1 MNPSAPGW
9 IPKFIS
15 QYKKQGLIDDYVD
28 ENQFYNHLKSTG
40 FLYGVS
46 IKALPKD
53 PVSNLKITSD
63 EYTKINL
70 FHTLLFT
77 FFHKNPKAT
86 FEEAIVSIIH
96 FYKLLEKGKI
106 SFLNKLSLSQSASSN
121 LEHILSSRLQD
132 TNGIL
137 KKKSTSI
144 ITYAL
149 LFLDVLS
156 FRKFLDSPNFL
167 KKYTQDLEN
176 IIINC
181 SFLALKAKKNKDKFD
196 NQLIELY
203 GSSTDYMIETDQ
215 RPTTLSLDSLNNMEN
230 YDNFEKEYILDLCS
244 LAVWDDRKLDE
255 TEYEFMEKLTE
266 LLGFEKD
273 QLDHSIHSLI
283 GFSEIHSEK
292 IKLFKYSNPMNQ
304 LYKQSTETVKLL
316 IRRNKKR
323 LLMEMEESGELV
335 MLLGQSTLRELS
347 SEEKSKVK
355 EQLLDICKTVPSLT
369 IFLVPGG
376 SLLLPLLVKY
386 IPSILPSSFQENRI
400 DTKKNKK

>member
-15 QYKKQGLIDDYVD
+15 QYKKQGLIDDYTD
-28 ENQFYNHLKSTG
+28 EVHYYNRLKSTG

-53 PVSNLKITSD
+53 PVSNLKITTD

-77 FFHKNPKAT
+77 FFNKNKEAS
-86 FEEAIVSIIH
+86 FEEAIDNIIH

-106 SFLNKLSLSQSASSN
+106 SLLNKLSLSQSPTSN
-121 LEHILSSRLQD
+121 LEYILSSRLQD

-137 KKKSTSI
+137 KKRSTSI

-149 LFLDVLS
+149 LFVDVLS
-156 FRKFLDSPNFL
+156 YRKFLTTPNYL
-167 KKYTQDLEN
+167 KNYAQDLEN

-181 SFLALKAKKNKDKFD
+181 CFLALKAKKVKDKFD
-196 NQLIELY
+196 RQLIELY
-203 GSSTDYMIETDQ
+203 ETSTDYLIETDQ
-215 RPTTLSLDSLNNMEN
+215 EFTKISLDSLKDVVS
-230 YDNFEKEYILDLCS
+230 YDNYEKEYILDLCS
-244 LAVWDDRKLDE
+244 LAVWDDRNLDD
-255 TEYEFMEKLTE
+255 TEYAFLKNLNQ

-273 QLDHSIHSLI
+273 KLDRSIHSLI

-292 IKLFKYSNPMNQ
+292 IKLFNYSNPLNQ
-304 LYKQSTETVKLL
+304 MYKQSTETVKLL

-323 LLMEMEESGELV
+323 LLKEMEESGELV
-335 MLLGQSTLRELS
+335 MLLGQSTIRELS

-355 EQLLDICKTVPSLT
+355 EQLLDICKSVPSLT

-400 DTKKNKK
+400 DKTKE

>member
-9 IPKFIS
+9 IPKFTS
-15 QYKKQGLIDDYVD
+15 QYKKQGLIDEYAD
-28 ENQFYNHLKSTG
+28 EVQYYNRLKSTG

-53 PVSNLKITSD
+53 PVSNLKITTD

-77 FFHKNPKAT
+77 FFNKNKEAT
-86 FEEAIVSIIH
+86 FEEAIDNIIH

-106 SFLNKLSLSQSASSN
+106 SFLNKLSLSQSPASN
-121 LEHILSSRLQD
+121 LEYILSSRLQD

-137 KKKSTSI
+137 KKRSTSI

-149 LFLDVLS
+149 LFVDVLS
-156 FRKFLDSPNFL
+156 YRKFLDTPNYL
-167 KKYTQDLEN
+167 KKYAQDLEN

-181 SFLALKAKKNKDKFD
+181 CFLALKAKKVKDKFD
-196 NQLIELY
+196 RQLIELY
-203 GSSTDYMIETDQ
+203 ETSTDYLIETDQ
-215 RPTTLSLDSLNNMEN
+215 EFTKISLDSLKDVVS
-230 YDNFEKEYILDLCS
+230 YDDYEKEYILDLCS
-244 LAVWDDRKLDE
+244 LAVWDDRNLDD
-255 TEYEFMEKLTE
+255 TEYAFLKNLNQ
-266 LLGFEKD
+266 LLGFEKEK
-273 QLDHSIHSLI
+273 LDRSIQSLI

-292 IKLFKYSNPMNQ
+292 IKLFNYSNPLNQ
-304 LYKQSTETVKLL
+304 MYKQSTAMVKLL

-323 LLMEMEESGELV
+323 LLKEMEESGELV
-335 MLLGQSTLRELS
+335 MLLGQSTIRELS

-400 DTKKNKK
+400 DKTKE

>member
-15 QYKKQGLIDDYVD
+15 QYKKQVLIDDYTD
-28 ENQFYNHLKSTG
+28 EDQFYNHLKSTG

-46 IKALPKD
+46 INALPKD
-53 PVSNLKITSD
+53 PVSNLRITTD

-77 FFHKNPKAT
+77 FFTKNNKAS
-86 FEEAIVSIIH
+86 FEDAIDSITH

-106 SFLNKLSLSQSASSN
+106 SLLNKLSLSQKASSN

-132 TNGIL
+132 TNGIF

-149 LFLDVLS
+149 LFVDVLS
-156 FRKFLDSPNFL
+156 YRKFLDSPNFL
-167 KKYTQDLEN
+167 KKFTQDLEN
-176 IIINC
+176 TIINC
-181 SFLALKAKKNKDKFD
+181 CFLALKAKKTKDKFD
-196 NQLIELY
+196 LQLIELY
-203 GSSTDYMIETDQ
+203 ESSTDYLIESDQ
-215 RPTTLSLDSLNNMEN
+215 RSTNLSLESLMDIDT
-230 YDNFEKEYILDLCS
+230 YDNYEKEYILDLCS
-244 LAVWDDRKLDE
+244 LAVWDDRHLDD
-255 TEYEFMEKLTE
+255 TEYDFLKKLAQ
-266 LLGFEKD
+266 LLGFEKKK
-273 QLDHSIHSLI
+273 LDHSVHSLI

-292 IKLFKYSNPMNQ
+292 FKLFNYSNPLNQ
-304 LYKQSTETVKLL
+304 MYKYSTATVKLL

-323 LLMEMEESGELV
+323 LLKEMEESGELV
-335 MLLGQSTLRELS
+335 MLLGQSTLRDLS

-400 DTKKNKK
+400 DTKKK